1 MVVKRFEIWLVSL
14 DPVQGSEIAKTRPC
28 VIVSPD
34 VLNRHLAT
42 VLAAPLTST
51 IKNYPSRLD
60 CTFSGKNGQIALDQI
75 RAIDKTRLVRN
86 LGVLDNATAFQL
98 CALLT
103 EMFDYQST

>member
-51 IKNYPSRLD
+51 IKNYPSRLN
-60 CTFSGKNGQIALDQI
+60 CSTLGRNGQIVLDQI
-75 RAIDKTRLVRN
+75 RAVDKTRLVKS
-86 LGVLDNATAFQL
+86 LGVLDNTTAFQL
-98 CALLT
+98 CVLLT
-103 EMFDYQST
+103 EMFEY

>member
-1 MVVKRFEIWLVSL
+1 MVAKRFEIWLVSL

-51 IKNYPSRLD
+51 IKNYPSRLN
-60 CTFSGKNGQIALDQI
+60 CSFAGKNGQIALDQI
-75 RAIDKTRLVRN
+75 RAVDTSRLVKN
-86 LGVLDNATAFQL
+86 VGILDNTTSFQL
-98 CALLT
+98 CALLM
-103 EMFDYQST
+103 EMFEY